1 MQFFVYVW
9 HDRSQT
15 PYFLYVISKHIIC
28 IELYL
33 LQHFK
38 ENGKGRGKRLCSN
51 PYVRALGQSPYQ
63 TSQYEYPL
71 EECDVPRIASEWLLS
86 QFMTEG
92 AT

>member
-1 MQFFVYVW
+1 M
-9 HDRSQT
+9 
-15 PYFLYVISKHIIC
+15 
-28 IELYL
+28 
-33 LQHFK
+33 
-38 ENGKGRGKRLCSN
+38 GREKRLCSN